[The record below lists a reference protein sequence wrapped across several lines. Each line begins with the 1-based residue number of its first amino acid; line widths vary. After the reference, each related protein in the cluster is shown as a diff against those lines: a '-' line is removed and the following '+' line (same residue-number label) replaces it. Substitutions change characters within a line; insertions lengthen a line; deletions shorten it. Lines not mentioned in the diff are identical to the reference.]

1 MNCKY
6 CKTIFKSTSA
16 LNNHLNKAK
25 YCLLIQEKIK
35 SKKKQDVL
43 HKCDDCD
50 KVLSTKQSL
59 SKHKNTCSKRK
70 DKESKNNELAEL
82 KNTIIE
88 KDKTITK
95 INTQLENYK
104 EQLEKQDD
112 RIKDLQDKLDKI
124 ANKAIDRPTNSFTN
138 TNTTN
143 NNLNIMTP
151 IDFDDLETIKDLIDN
166 NLSANHVVE
175 GQKGLAQFL
184 IDTFLKDPDG
194 NLKYKCTDV
203 SRFIYK
209 FVNINGETIKDVD
222 AKKLISYIVSG
233 GIKGK
238 SVEIADRWYRDEDG
252 EIDLMKYEIMN
263 EPQKNILKIEDDS
276 SSFRRELASMT
287 SS

>member
-25 YCLLIQEKIK
+25 YCLLIQDKMK
-35 SKKKQDVL
+35 SKKKQDAL
-43 HKCDDCD
+43 YKCEDCD

-59 SKHKNTCSKRK
+59 SKHKDTCSKRK

-88 KDKTITK
+88 KDRTITQ

-104 EQLEKQDD
+104 EQLEKQDE

-138 TNTTN
+138 TTN
-143 NNLNIMTP
+143 NNLNITTP
-151 IDFDDLETIKDLIDN
+151 IDFDDFEIIKDLIDN
-166 NLSANHVVE
+166 NLNANHVVE
-175 GQKGLAQFL
+175 GQKGLVQFL
-184 IDTFLKDPDG
+184 IDTFLKDTDG

-209 FVNINGETIKDVD
+209 FLNNKGEMIKDMD
-222 AKKLISYIVSG
+222 AKKLISHMVSG

-238 SVEIADRWYRDEDG
+238 SVEIAERWYRDEDG
-252 EIDLMKYEIMN
+252 EIDLMKFEIMN
-263 EPQKNILKIEDDS
+263 EPQKNILKIEEDS

>member
-6 CKTIFKSTSA
+6 CKTIFKSASS

-25 YCLLIQEKIK
+25 YCLLIQDKLK
-35 SKKKQDVL
+35 SKKKHDVVY
-43 HKCDDCD
+43 KCEDCD

-59 SKHKNTCSKRK
+59 TKHKDTCSKRK
-70 DKESKNNELAEL
+70 DKESKNYELAEL

-88 KDKTITK
+88 KDRTITQ
-95 INTQLENYK
+95 INTRLENYK
-104 EQLEKQDD
+104 EQLEKRDEL
-112 RIKDLQDKLDKI
+112 IKDLQDKLDKI

-138 TNTTN
+138 TTT

-151 IDFDDLETIKDLIDN
+151 IDFNDLETIKDLIDN
-166 NLSANHVVE
+166 NLNANHVVE
-175 GQKGLAQFL
+175 GQKGLVQFL
-184 IDTFLKDPDG
+184 IDTLLKDEEG

-209 FVNINGETIKDVD
+209 FLNIEGEMNKDVD

-263 EPQKNILKIEDDS
+263 EPQKNILKIEEDS

>member
-6 CKTIFKSTSA
+6 CKTIFKSTSS

-25 YCLLIQEKIK
+25 YCLLIQDKLK
-35 SKKKQDVL
+35 SKKKQDVVY
-43 HKCDDCD
+43 KCEDCD

-59 SKHKNTCSKRK
+59 SKHKDTCFKRK
-70 DKESKNNELAEL
+70 DKESKNNQLIEL

-88 KDKTITK
+88 KDRTITQ
-95 INTQLENYK
+95 INSQLDDYK
-104 EQLEKQDD
+104 LQ
-112 RIKDLQDKLDKI
+112 IKDLQDKLDKI
-124 ANKAIDRPTNSFTN
+124 ANKAIERPTIVTN
-138 TNTTN
+138 TTTN

-151 IDFDDLETIKDLIDN
+151 IDFDDLETIKDLIEN
-166 NLSANHVVE
+166 NLNANHVVE
-175 GQKGLAQFL
+175 GQKGLVQFL
-184 IDTFLKDPDG
+184 IDTLLKDEEG

-209 FVNINGETIKDVD
+209 FLNIEGEMNKDVD

-263 EPQKNILKIEDDS
+263 EPQKNILKIEEDS

>member
-6 CKTIFKSTSA
+6 CKTIFKSTSS

-25 YCLLIQEKIK
+25 YCLLIQDKLK
-35 SKKKQDVL
+35 SKKKHDVVY
-43 HKCDDCD
+43 KCEDCD

-59 SKHKNTCSKRK
+59 SKHKDTCSKRK
-70 DKESKNNELAEL
+70 DKESKNYELAEL

-88 KDKTITK
+88 KDRTITQ

-104 EQLEKQDD
+104 EQLEKQDE

-138 TNTTN
+138 TTN

-151 IDFDDLETIKDLIDN
+151 IDFDNLEIIKDLIDN
-166 NLSANHVVE
+166 NLNANHVVE

-184 IDTFLKDPDG
+184 IDTFLKDSDG

-209 FVNINGETIKDVD
+209 FVNNQGEMIKDMD
-222 AKKLISYIVSG
+222 AKKLISHMVIG

-263 EPQKNILKIEDDS
+263 EPQKNILKIEEDS

-287 SS
+287 SN

>member
-6 CKTIFKSTSA
+6 CKTIFKSASS

-25 YCLLIQEKIK
+25 YCLLIQDKLK
-35 SKKKQDVL
+35 SKKKHDVVY
-43 HKCDDCD
+43 KCEDCD

-59 SKHKNTCSKRK
+59 SKHKDTCSKRK
-70 DKESKNNELAEL
+70 DKESKNYELAEL

-88 KDKTITK
+88 KDRTITQ
-95 INTQLENYK
+95 INTRLENYK
-104 EQLEKQDD
+104 EQLEKRDEL
-112 RIKDLQDKLDKI
+112 IKDLQDKLDKI

-138 TNTTN
+138 TTN
-143 NNLNIMTP
+143 NNLNITTP
-151 IDFDDLETIKDLIDN
+151 IDFDDFEIIKDLIDN
-166 NLSANHVVE
+166 NLNANHVVE

-184 IDTFLKDPDG
+184 NDTFLKDSDG
-194 NLKYKCTDV
+194 NLKYKCTDI

-209 FVNINGETIKDVD
+209 FLNNKGEINKDVD
-222 AKKLISYIVSG
+222 AKKLISHMVIG

-263 EPQKNILKIEDDS
+263 EPQKNILKIEEDS

-287 SS
+287 SN